1 MVVVPLTHRERESG
15 VARRYSSPEGTN
27 WARVAAG
34 GGLLVGGLLLLTG
47 NKRAGLVT
55 AGAGTALAM
64 LDQQDA
70 VQACWNALPG
80 YIDAVQR
87 LLTSVEET
95 VVELA
100 EQRNRLHQ
108 ILTK

>member
-1 MVVVPLTHRERESG
+1 
-15 VARRYSSPEGTN
+15 
-27 WARVAAG
+27 
-34 GGLLVGGLLLLTG
+34 
-47 NKRAGLVT
+47 
-55 AGAGTALAM
+55 M

-80 YIDAVQR
+80 YIDSVQR

-100 EQRNRLHQ
+100 DQRNRLHQ
-108 ILTK
+108 ILSK

>member
-15 VARRYSSPEGTN
+15 AARRYSSPEGTN